1 MSSDNSNTNPTHQV
15 SLTSVF
21 EWMPTCAMV
30 IDVNGIISELNQKAI
45 QFFKA
50 ATKEDFIFDKQN
62 IRNMIVDSHRAT
74 ELIKSI
80 TRNETFT
87 KEILIRKFDKTIVGI
102 DLHAC
107 FLPDNS
113 NLILIQFTEK
123 KPYSKVYMYELSQV
137 FRREVQRLKPY
148 LNKPGKGILEEIII
162 EDIVDSISE
171 NKTPKRNQV
180 VVIGE
185 DRMDKLTKMFPEF
198 SNTELIFCGYL
209 SLKMSTDEI
218 SSLTGKTP
226 NSLRVT
232 FHRILKKTTFSI
244 GKEFLRTLEAI

>member
-1 MSSDNSNTNPTHQV
+1 MNSDNSNTSPTNQ
-15 SLTSVF
+15 SPLTSIF

-123 KPYSKVYMYELSQV
+123 KPYSKVYMYELSQA

-162 EDIVDSISE
+162 EDIVDSISG

-232 FHRILKKTTFSI
+232 FHRILKKTTFST
-244 GKEFLRTLEAI
+244 GKEFLRTLESI